1 MALHERAD
9 FRRLCGVE
17 NSYIKNYID
26 RGKII
31 VRADGWIDDKEPCNA
46 DFLRKQLEK
55 QAAKQDNQ
63 ERERVKK
70 DKTVPKKSSESPVKG
85 SKNIVIKSEKPKK
98 EVRSEGI
105 NTDQMENNSKRR
117 DRYDIETE
125 LKELGMQKIQNEL
138 RMQALKEEKMRG
150 ELIPYKLMVSLIKV
164 NNTSVVT
171 ELKNFVDQQIN
182 IISIRKTLSALE
194 VAEIRGETYKAINAF
209 MDKAAENTIENI
221 DRISEEYAL
230 SKGDGI

>member
-9 FRRLCGVE
+9 FRKLCGVE

-55 QAAKQDNQ
+55 QAAKTALGEQ
-63 ERERVKK
+63 EAAKEATKP
-70 DKTVPKKSSESPVKG
+70 PKKSTLAPVKG
-85 SKNIVIKSEKPKK
+85 AKNVVVKPSKTEKQ
-98 EVRSEGI
+98 VRSEVI
-105 NTDQMENNSKRR
+105 NTDQMQNNSKKR

-125 LKELGMQKIQNEL
+125 LKELGMQKIHNEL

-150 ELIPYKLMVSLIKV
+150 ELIPYKLMASLIKA

-171 ELKNFVDQQIN
+171 ELKNFVDQHIN
-182 IISIRKTLSALE
+182 IISIRKTLSAQE
-194 VAEIRGETYKAINAF
+194 VAEIRGDTYKAINDF
-209 MDKAAENTIENI
+209 MDKAVNNTIENL

-230 SKGDGI
+230 SKGDGV